1 MSKQKIET
9 EYMTDAQKE
18 SVKVLKQRWKR
29 IGKPFPMLFGD
40 GAVVVECFYE
50 SGHSMYVAIETD
62 GHRHS

>member
-18 SVKVLKQRWKR
+18 SVKVLKQRWAR
-29 IGKPFPMLFGD
+29 IGKPIPIVAGD
-40 GAVVVECFYE
+40 GAVAVECFYE